1 MTIFNLPDLG
11 EGLLDAEIHEWFVK
25 EGDSVKRDQPLVAME
40 TAKAVVDVPAPE
52 DGIIKKCYGNIG
64 SIIKT
69 GAPLIEFEASEAQTP
84 KSSTVVGK
92 LEETHDA
99 NLHHLESIHI
109 KHHLPKATPK
119 VKQLALS
126 LGIDLH
132 EVTPSGEY
140 GVITI
145 DDLYQYQQ
153 LHPSLAT
160 TLELQIEPL
169 KGVRRQMAKAM
180 IDSHQKV
187 VPVTIFDE
195 ATIETASPRFDI
207 SVQLIKAICH
217 AAHEEPSLNAWF
229 NGQERQL
236 FKHVNLGLAID
247 SPDGLFVPVIM
258 NADMLGV
265 DELRAEINR
274 LKDGV
279 MHRSLAPEAFT
290 LASISLSNF
299 GKFAGKF
306 ANPVIVPPMVAILA
320 VGRIFEAY
328 TPSTNGPVL
337 STKIPLSLSFDH
349 RAITGGE
356 ATRFLGAIIDFL
368 EKA

>member
-1 MTIFNLPDLG
+1 
-11 EGLLDAEIHEWFVK
+11 
-25 EGDSVKRDQPLVAME
+25 
-40 TAKAVVDVPAPE
+40 VVDVPAPE
-52 DGIIKKCYGNIG
+52 DGIIKKCYGDVG

-69 GAPLIEFEASEAQTP
+69 GAPLIEFEASVAQTP

-92 LEETHDA
+92 LEETQDA
-99 NLHHLESIHI
+99 NLHHLESSQV
-109 KHHLPKATPK
+109 KHYIPKASPQ
-119 VKQLALS
+119 VKHLALS
-126 LGIDLH
+126 LGIDLKD
-132 EVTPSGEY
+132 VVATGEY

-145 DDLYQYQQ
+145 DDVKKHHQKF
-153 LHPSLAT
+153 SDIT
-160 TLELQIEPL
+160 SELNLKIEPL

-180 IDSHQKV
+180 VKSHQKV

-195 ATIETASPRFDI
+195 AMLQTDKQGLDI
-207 SVQLIKAICH
+207 SVRLIQAICH
-217 AAHEEPSLNAWF
+217 AAQEEPSLNAWF

-247 SPDGLFVPVIM
+247 SPEGLFVPVIM
-258 NADMLGV
+258 NADTLSAT
-265 DELRAEINR
+265 ELRSEINR
-274 LKDGV
+274 LKEGV
-279 MHRSLAPEAFT
+279 MERSLAPEAFS

-328 TPSTNGPVL
+328 APTVNGPVL
-337 STKIPLSLSFDH
+337 CKKIPLSLSFDH

-356 ATRFLGAIIDFL
+356 ATRFLGAIISFL
-368 EKA
+368 ERA

>member
-52 DGIIKKCYGNIG
+52 DGVIKKCYGDIG

-69 GAPLIEFEASEAQTP
+69 GAPLIEFEAPANQSP

-99 NLHHLESIHI
+99 NLHHLETSHI
-109 KHHLPKATPK
+109 KHQLPKATPQ
-119 VKQLALS
+119 VRHLALS
-126 LGIDLH
+126 FGIDLKD
-132 EVTPSGEY
+132 VQASGEY

-145 DDLYQYQQ
+145 DDVKKYHQQ
-153 LHPSLAT
+153 HQDMSHQ
-160 TLELQIEPL
+160 LELVIEPL

-180 IDSHQKV
+180 VESHQKV

-195 ATIETASPRFDI
+195 AVIQTDIPGFDI
-207 SVQLIKAICH
+207 SVKLIQAICH
-217 AAHEEPSLNAWF
+217 AAHVEPSLNAWF

-247 SPDGLFVPVIM
+247 SPEGLFVPVIM
-258 NADMLGV
+258 NADTLTGS
-265 DELRAEINR
+265 ELRSEINR
-274 LKDGV
+274 LKNGV
-279 MHRSLAPEAFT
+279 MQRSLAPESFN

-306 ANPVIVPPMVAILA
+306 ANPIIVPPMVAILA
-320 VGRIFEAY
+320 VGRIFDAY
-328 TPSTNGPVL
+328 TPATNGPIICQ
-337 STKIPLSLSFDH
+337 KIPLSLSFDH

-356 ATRFLGAIIDFL
+356 ATRFLGAIITYL
-368 EKA
+368 EQA